1 MSVISISRGSYS
13 HGREVAEKLARQLGY
28 ECISREVILEAS
40 RQFNI
45 PQLKLLRAVRNA
57 PSILDRYR
65 FGKERYVAYVRAAL
79 LQRVQRGNVVYHGFA
94 GHFFLQQIPFA
105 LNVQIL
111 AEEEDRVQEV
121 IRREKVSADEAH
133 RTLLRI
139 DEERSKWSQHLYG
152 IDTWDPRLYD
162 IVLNLRSLSVDDAVK
177 LIARNVE
184 LPAFQSTPET
194 QRVLDN
200 HVLAAQVEA
209 ALIGEFPQ
217 AKASAK
223 DGNVF
228 VAIRGSM
235 SQQRAL
241 TDKARD
247 LASFVEGAKQVNVHF
262 VPLMTA
268 D

>member
-1 MSVISISRGSYS
+1 MSIITISRGSYS
-13 HGREVAEKLARQLGY
+13 RGRDVAEKLAEQLGH
-28 ECISREVILEAS
+28 ECLSREIILEAS
-40 RQFNI
+40 KQFNI
-45 PQLKLLRAVRNA
+45 PQLQLLRAVRNA

-79 LQRVQRGNVVYHGFA
+79 LQHVQRGNVVYHGFA

-105 LNVQIL
+105 LNVQVL
-111 AEEEDRVQEV
+111 ASEEDRIQEV
-121 IRREKVSADEAH
+121 VRRDRVSTVEA
-133 RTLLRI
+133 RRIIERI

-152 IDTWDPRLYD
+152 IDTRDPSLYD
-162 IVLNLRSLSVDDAVK
+162 MVLNLGSLSIDDAVQ

-194 QRVLDN
+194 KSILDN

-209 ALIGEFPQ
+209 ALIAEFPQ

-228 VAIRGSM
+228 VAIHGAM
-235 SQQRAL
+235 SQQRGL
-241 TDKARD
+241 SDKARD
-247 LASFVEGAKQVNVHF
+247 LASFVEGTKQVNVHF

>member
-1 MSVISISRGSYS
+1 MSIITISRGSFS
-13 HGREVAEKLARQLGY
+13 HGREVAEKLAEQLVY

-40 RQFNI
+40 KQFNI

-79 LQRVQRGNVVYHGFA
+79 LRHVQRGNVVYHGFA

-105 LNVQIL
+105 LNVRVL
-111 AEEEDRVQEV
+111 AGTEDRIQEV
-121 IRREKVSADEAH
+121 IRRENVSADEAQ
-133 RTLLRI
+133 RTLERI

-152 IDTWDPRLYD
+152 IDTWDPSLYNM
-162 IVLNLRSLSVDDAVK
+162 VLNLQSLSVDDAVQ
-177 LIARNVE
+177 LIARNAE

-194 QRVLDN
+194 KSILDN

-209 ALIGEFPQ
+209 ALIAEFPQ
-217 AKASAK
+217 AKVSAK

-228 VAIRGSM
+228 VAIHGAM

-241 TDKARD
+241 SDKARD
-247 LASFVEGAKQVNVHF
+247 LASFVEGTKQVDVHF

>member
-1 MSVISISRGSYS
+1 MSIITISRGSYS
-13 HGREVAEKLARQLGY
+13 RGREVAEKLASRLGY

-40 RQFNI
+40 KQFNI
-45 PQLKLLRAVRNA
+45 PQLQLLRAVRNA

-105 LNVQIL
+105 LNVQVL
-111 AEEEDRVQEV
+111 ADWEDRVQEV
-121 IRREKVSADEAH
+121 IRRDRISADEAR
-133 RTLLRI
+133 RTLERI
-139 DEERSKWSQHLYG
+139 DEERSRWSQHLYG
-152 IDTWDPRLYD
+152 IDNRDPSLYD
-162 IVLNLRSLSVDDAVK
+162 MVLNLRSLSIDDAVE
-177 LIARNVE
+177 LIAWNVA

-194 QRVLDN
+194 EKILDN
-200 HVLAAQVEA
+200 QVLAAQVEA
-209 ALIGEFPQ
+209 ALVAEFPQ
-217 AKASAK
+217 AKVSAK

-228 VAIRGSM
+228 VAIHGSM
-235 SQQRAL
+235 SQQRGL
-241 TDKARD
+241 TEKARD
-247 LASFVEGAKQVNVHF
+247 LASFVEGTKQVNVHF

>member
-1 MSVISISRGSYS
+1 MSIITISRGSYS
-13 HGREVAEKLARQLGY
+13 HGSEVAEKLAQRLGY

-40 RQFNI
+40 EQFNI
-45 PQLKLLRAVRNA
+45 PQLQLLKAVRDA

-79 LQRVQRGNVVYHGFA
+79 LRHAKQGDLVYHGFA

-105 LNVQIL
+105 LNVRIL
-111 AEEEDRVQEV
+111 AGMEDRIEEV
-121 IRREKVSADEAH
+121 IRRDGISADEAR
-133 RTLLRI
+133 RTLERI
-139 DEERSKWSQHLYG
+139 DEERSRWSQHLYG
-152 IDTWDPRLYD
+152 IDTWDPSLYD
-162 IVLNLRSLSVDDAVK
+162 MVLNLRLLSVDDAVK
-177 LIARNVE
+177 LIERNVQ

-194 QRVLDN
+194 EKILDN
-200 HVLAAQVEA
+200 HALAAQVEA
-209 ALIGEFPQ
+209 ALIAEFPQ
-217 AKASAK
+217 TKVSAK

-228 VAIRGSM
+228 AAIHGPL
-235 SQQRAL
+235 SQQQVL

-247 LASFVEGAKQVNVHF
+247 LASFVEGADQITIHF

>member
-1 MSVISISRGSYS
+1 MSIITISRGSYS
-13 HGREVAEKLARQLGY
+13 RGRDVAEKLAEQLGH
-28 ECISREVILEAS
+28 ECISREIILEAS
-40 RQFNI
+40 KQFNI
-45 PQLKLLRAVRNA
+45 PQLQLLRAVRNA

-79 LQRVQRGNVVYHGFA
+79 LQHVQRGNVVYHGFA

-105 LNVQIL
+105 LNVQVL
-111 AEEEDRVQEV
+111 ASEEDRIQEV
-121 IRREKVSADEAH
+121 VRRDRVSTVEA
-133 RTLLRI
+133 RRILERI

-152 IDTWDPRLYD
+152 IDTRDPILYD
-162 IVLNLRSLSVDDAVK
+162 MVLNLGSLSIDDAVQ

-194 QRVLDN
+194 KSILDN

-209 ALIGEFPQ
+209 ALIAEFPQ

-228 VAIRGSM
+228 VAIHGSI
-235 SQQRAL
+235 SQQRGL
-241 TDKARD
+241 TEKARD
-247 LASFVEGAKQVNVHF
+247 LASFVEGTKQVNVHF

>member
-1 MSVISISRGSYS
+1 
-13 HGREVAEKLARQLGY
+13 VAEKLAQQLGY

-40 RQFNI
+40 EQFNI

-79 LQRVQRGNVVYHGFA
+79 LRHLQRGNVVYHGFA

-105 LNVQIL
+105 LNVRIL
-111 AEEEDRVQEV
+111 ADAEDRIQEV
-121 IRREKVSADEAH
+121 IRREGASADEA
-133 RTLLRI
+133 RRI
-139 DEERSKWSQHLYG
+139 LERVDEERSKWSQHLYG
-152 IDTWDPRLYD
+152 IDTWDPTLYD
-162 IVLNLRSLSVDDAVK
+162 MVLNLRSLSVDDAVK

-194 QRVLDN
+194 RRILDN

-209 ALIGEFPQ
+209 ALIAEFPQ

-228 VAIRGSM
+228 VAIHGSM

-247 LASFVEGAKQVNVHF
+247 LASFVEGTKQVNVHF

>member
-1 MSVISISRGSYS
+1 MSIITISRGSFS
-13 HGREVAEKLARQLGY
+13 HGREVAEKLAEKLGY

-40 RQFNI
+40 EQFNI
-45 PQLKLLRAVRNA
+45 PQLQLLRAVRDA

-79 LQRVQRGNVVYHGFA
+79 LRHVQRGNVVYHGFA

-105 LNVQIL
+105 LNVRVL
-111 AEEEDRVQEV
+111 AGREDRIQEV
-121 IRREKVSADEAH
+121 IRREKVSADEAR
-133 RTLLRI
+133 RTLERI
-139 DEERSKWSQHLYG
+139 DEERCKWSQHLYG
-152 IDTWDPRLYD
+152 IDTRDPSLYD
-162 IVLNLRSLSVDDAVK
+162 MVLNLQSLSVDDAVK
-177 LIARNVE
+177 LIVRNVE

-194 QRVLDN
+194 EKILDN

-209 ALIGEFPQ
+209 ALIAEFPQ
-217 AKASAK
+217 AKVSAK

-228 VAIRGSM
+228 VAVHGSM
-235 SQQRAL
+235 SQQRGL

-247 LASFVEGAKQVNVHF
+247 LASFVEGTKQVNVHF